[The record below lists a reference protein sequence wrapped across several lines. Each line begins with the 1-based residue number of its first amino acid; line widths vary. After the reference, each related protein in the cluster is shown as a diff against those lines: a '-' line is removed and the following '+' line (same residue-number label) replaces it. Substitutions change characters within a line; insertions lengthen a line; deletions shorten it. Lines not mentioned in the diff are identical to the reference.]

1 MIEKLQIIIGQ
12 MVTQIAQLQHEL
24 EVLRG
29 EIEMNNKVG
38 MSDHQMQ
45 KHMHDDPAF
54 AEYVKKQAAQTIE
67 MAA

>member
-29 EIEMNNKVG
+29 ELEEKNR
-38 MSDHQMQ
+38 
-45 KHMHDDPAF
+45 
-54 AEYVKKQAAQTIE
+54 E
-67 MAA
+67 